1 MRVNWRL
8 MFSHRQQVHVV
19 SPKGASFTWRF
30 KDSLY
35 LLCHLDDRALSRL
48 VDLCVGDQTIEG
60 DRASRPSVASGS
72 QGAR

>member
-19 SPKGASFTWRF
+19 SPK
-30 KDSLY
+30 
-35 LLCHLDDRALSRL
+35 ALSRL